1 MPRSAPKRPKSF
13 SYWSVRD
20 EPSGI
25 EGKLLASAQPSSEV
39 ESAFIAAHM
48 PHVSISKVFAILIAA
63 AMLFAPFA
71 MQSGSA
77 MAAMPSD
84 HHAQTVNAS
93 HCEGQP
99 AADQDG
105 KAVDMSCCAAMC
117 AAVAIAQVSTAD
129 PVAFARSIERPTL
142 KQSLHSFLA
151 KLPTPPPR
159 LA

>member
-1 MPRSAPKRPKSF
+1 M
-13 SYWSVRD
+13 
-20 EPSGI
+20 
-25 EGKLLASAQPSSEV
+25 
-39 ESAFIAAHM
+39 
-48 PHVSISKVFAILIAA
+48 SISKLFAILIAA

-84 HHAQTVNAS
+84 HHAQMMGTG

-99 AADQDG
+99 PTGKDSKSAD
-105 KAVDMSCCAAMC
+105 MPCCAAMC
-117 AAVAIAQVSTAD
+117 AAIAVAPVAPAD
-129 PVAFARSIERPTL
+129 PAAFARSIERPSL
-142 KQSLHSFLA
+142 KQFLHGFLA